1 MPSPAELFAFG
12 YTVFAGLAT
21 GVGSLIA
28 LVAKRKTSRFLSVA
42 LGFSAGV
49 MIYVSLVELLNEAKA
64 DLVASLGP
72 WIGAWSA
79 VAGFLAGI
87 GLIALIDRL
96 VPPVVNPHESRAGE
110 AAAYEAADARAC
122 PAPDQAT
129 ARHGSLLRTGLLTAL
144 VVALHNFPEG
154 IATFISSVR
163 DASVGTAVAIAVAIH
178 NIPEG
183 ISISVPVYYATGSRR
198 RAFWYSFASGLAEP
212 AGAVIGY
219 MFLRPFLS
227 GPLFGLVI
235 AAVAG
240 IMIYISLDEL
250 LPAAREL
257 GEPHFAMGGLVAG
270 MAVMA
275 ASLVMLG

>member
-1 MPSPAELFAFG
+1 MPSPAEISAFG
-12 YTVFAGLAT
+12 YTLFAGLAT

-28 LVAKRKTSRFLSVA
+28 ILAKRKTSRFLSTA

-49 MIYVSLVELLNEAKA
+49 MIYVSLVELLNEARA
-64 DLVASLGP
+64 DLVAVLGP
-72 WIGAWSA
+72 RPGAWCA
-79 VAGFLAGI
+79 LAGFFGGI
-87 GLIALIDRL
+87 ALIALIDKL

-110 AAAYEAADARAC
+110 AAAYEAADAKAC
-122 PAPDQAT
+122 PAPEPSVGH
-129 ARHGSLLRTGLLTAL
+129 HGRLLRTGLLTAF

-154 IATFISSVR
+154 VATFLSGMK
-163 DASVGTAVAIAVAIH
+163 DARVGVAVAVAIAIH

-219 MFLRPFLS
+219 LFLRPFLG

-240 IMIYISLDEL
+240 IMVYISLDEL

-270 MAVMA
+270 MGVMA
-275 ASLVMLG
+275 ASLVLLA